1 MIEGYAAI
9 VQTEETLG
17 VVVFL
22 KLEKEVLVLRSSS
35 SRPCRE
41 PGVKR
46 GAQVSECVSVSV
58 SVWCASVCECE
69 CVSVS
74 VWCASVCE
82 CECVSVCVCVC
93 VSVSVCVCVCVCE
106 CVCV

>member
-69 CVSVS
+69 CVSV
-74 VWCASVCE
+74 
-82 CECVSVCVCVC
+82 CVCVC
-93 VSVSVCVCVCVCE
+93 VSVSVCVCVCVCVSV
-106 CVCV
+106 CVCESNLVRM